1 VGGASGATAGDKV
14 QGVAKRAAKRIPSIK
29 ICVFLGSTSF
39 K

>member
-1 VGGASGATAGDKV
+1 MRGASGAKSGDRV
-14 QGVAKRAAKRIPSIK
+14 QGVAKRATKRTLSIK